1 MQINPKT
8 GLPFK
13 TTPERR
19 ETASRN
25 RIASKRTTHGRA
37 VVLINNARGRS
48 LKKNIS
54 MEVTQEWVEKHLE
67 RGTCQLTGIPFS
79 LEPPPEGVT
88 RRWDAPSLD
97 RISKHKHYTE
107 DNTRVILWAVNCAL
121 SEYGTE
127 TMLPVLKAMVKGIE
141 DAQQNQPTSISG
153 TDYREGEVYPELGSF
168 SATWAGQDSDDA
180 HHHCGA
186 DARKDVDS
194 GAQEGSGDGMGCRG
208 TKVATLIALTRLEN
222 NGEPDSETVRL
233 EYRGRYLSNKS

>member
-13 TTPERR
+13 TTPKRR

-37 VVLINNARGRS
+37 VVLVNNARGRS

-141 DAQQNQPTSISG
+141 DAQTKSTTPVSE
-153 TDYREGEVYPELGSF
+153 TDYREGEIYPELGSF
-168 SATWAGQDSDDA
+168 STTWAGEDSDDA

-186 DARKDVDS
+186 DARKDIDS
-194 GAQEGSGDGMGCRG
+194 GTQASSGDSVGCGSGKMG
-208 TKVATLIALTRLEN
+208 TSFPLE
-222 NGEPDSETVRL
+222 SEQDNWQLHPTYGWIER
-233 EYRGRYLSNKS
+233 